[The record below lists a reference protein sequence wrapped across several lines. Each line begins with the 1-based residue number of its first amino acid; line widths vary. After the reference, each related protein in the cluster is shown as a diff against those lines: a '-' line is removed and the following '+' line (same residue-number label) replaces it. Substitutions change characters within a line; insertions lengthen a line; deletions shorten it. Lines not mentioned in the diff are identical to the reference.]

1 MNSLYDEFRV
11 ALHSVWTRRWLVLA
25 VAWGICI
32 LGWLAIA
39 SIPNRY
45 DSRAR
50 LLVDIN
56 EIIPADAQSGPYADR
71 ARIDIGPP
79 DGNIGVVAADKA
91 HLPPCPGTSERPAK
105 DKRVGLIVEPHR
117 RAYQDLF
124 ECHATRPRTGRIAR
138 QIVAKQRLAL
148 AGLCNDLVDRMNHQ
162 RRRPVVSRHGVPPPG

>member
-50 LLVDIN
+50 LLVDVNQIL
-56 EIIPADAQSGPYADR
+56 PDDTPGGLGAQQQVRSEE
-71 ARIDIGPP
+71 
-79 DGNIGVVAADKA
+79 
-91 HLPPCPGTSERPAK
+91 HTSE
-105 DKRVGLIVEPHR
+105 L
-117 RAYQDLF
+117 QSLM
-124 ECHATRPRTGRIAR
+124 RISYA
-138 QIVAKQRLAL
+138 VFCLKKKKTPT
-148 AGLCNDLVDRMNHQ
+148 HT
-162 RRRPVVSRHGVPPPG
+162 

>member
-56 EIIPADAQSGPYADR
+56 EILPTRCR
-71 ARIDIGPP
+71 A
-79 DGNIGVVAADKA
+79 AA
-91 HLPPCPGTSERPAK
+91 
-105 DKRVGLIVEPHR
+105 
-117 RAYQDLF
+117 
-124 ECHATRPRTGRIAR
+124 
-138 QIVAKQRLAL
+138 
-148 AGLCNDLVDRMNHQ
+148 
-162 RRRPVVSRHGVPPPG
+162 GVPSSTRSAKR

>member
-56 EIIPADAQSGPYADR
+56 EILPDDPQGGTFGGR
-71 ARIDIGPP
+71 QRIDQIRETLTSAR
-79 DGNIGVVAADKA
+79 NLEKVAATTGLLLRGRRGAK
-91 HLPPCPGTSERPAK
+91 LPAPSAMRKEHQVVP
-105 DKRVGLIVEPHR
+105 R
-117 RAYQDLF
+117 RTYL
-124 ECHATRPRTGRIAR
+124 
-138 QIVAKQRLAL
+138 
-148 AGLCNDLVDRMNHQ
+148 
-162 RRRPVVSRHGVPPPG
+162 

>member
-50 LLVDIN
+50 CSSTSTKSC
-56 EIIPADAQSGPYADR
+56 PTMCR
-71 ARIDIGPP
+71 AAA
-79 DGNIGVVAADKA
+79 GVRRS
-91 HLPPCPGTSERPAK
+91 TRSAK
-105 DKRVGLIVEPHR
+105 R
-117 RAYQDLF
+117 
-124 ECHATRPRTGRIAR
+124 
-138 QIVAKQRLAL
+138 
-148 AGLCNDLVDRMNHQ
+148 
-162 RRRPVVSRHGVPPPG
+162 

>member
-50 LLVDIN
+50 LLVDVN
-56 EIIPADAQSGPYADR
+56 QNLPDKAGGGRGRRFDQNR
-71 ARIDIGPP
+71 QTLTTARIMEKY
-79 DGNIGVVAADKA
+79 AANTGLLPAGAIEPRKA
-91 HLPPCPGTSERPAK
+91 
-105 DKRVGLIVEPHR
+105 
-117 RAYQDLF
+117 
-124 ECHATRPRTGRIAR
+124 ATGG
-138 QIVAKQRLAL
+138 KE
-148 AGLCNDLVDRMNHQ
+148 G
-162 RRRPVVSRHGVPPPG
+162 

>member
-50 LLVDIN
+50 LLVDVN
-56 EIIPADAQSGPYADR
+56 EILPDEAQMGGGR
-71 ARIDIGPP
+71 AHGFDLAVFRIKLLESDTASQFAASPTAPERDVRLPQFVQIKRVHAFRRRVPGHVLQVLAQQCGYLGAGQRIDA
-79 DGNIGVVAADKA
+79 NQ
-91 HLPPCPGTSERPAK
+91 HEES
-105 DKRVGLIVEPHR
+105 
-117 RAYQDLF
+117 
-124 ECHATRPRTGRIAR
+124 
-138 QIVAKQRLAL
+138 
-148 AGLCNDLVDRMNHQ
+148 
-162 RRRPVVSRHGVPPPG
+162 